1 MVKKTVG
8 YVKLEWT
15 CPRCGTRNPGPNK
28 FCTGCGGPQP
38 EDVQFEQAA
47 QEKLIEDEAEIARAG
62 LGPDIHC
69 PYCGSRNPGGAKFC
83 GACGGDLAGG
93 QARQAGRVV
102 GAFRSEPVAP
112 VVCPSCGTE
121 NPGDAL
127 TCANCGTPL
136 RKSEVST
143 PSLTPAA
150 KPALRLGRKV
160 PVIGIVLGA
169 VVLCVLAVGGIMLL
183 GRTEDLQGQVVGT
196 QWSRSITIEELGP
209 VQLQD
214 WRDDIPSDIQPQ
226 SCDLKYRTTS
236 DEPAAVSTEVCG
248 TPYTVD
254 TGGGYGEV
262 VQDCTYDVYDEW
274 CEYTAQEWRTVN
286 TATSSGSDL
295 SPAWPVLSLSQSQRA
310 GDEKETYE
318 VTFQTP
324 QGVYEYT
331 PADVAEY
338 ALFETGSEWVLRVNA
353 LNEVVSVEPAD

>member
-15 CPRCGTRNPGPNK
+15 CPRCATRNPGPNK
-28 FCTGCGGPQP
+28 FCTACGAPQP

-47 QEKLIEDEAEIARAG
+47 QEKLIEDEAELARAKA
-62 LGPDIHC
+62 GPDIHC

-102 GAFRSEPVAP
+102 GAFRSGPAAS
-112 VVCPSCGTE
+112 VVCPACGTQ

-127 TCANCGTPL
+127 ACTNCGTALP
-136 RKSEVST
+136 KSA
-143 PSLTPAA
+143 TPAA
-150 KPALRLGRKV
+150 APAARPAARVGRKL

-169 VVLCVLAVGGIMLL
+169 VVLCVLAVGAILLL
-183 GRTEDLQGQVVGT
+183 GRTEDLQGQVLGR
-196 QWSRSITIEELGP
+196 QWTRSVTIEELGP

-214 WRDDIPSDIQPQ
+214 WRDELPSGAQAQ
-226 SCDLKYRTTS
+226 SCELKYRTTS

-262 VQDCTYDVYDEW
+262 VQDCTYEVYDEW
-274 CEYTAQEWRTVN
+274 CEYTAQEWHMVN

-295 SPAWPVLSLSQSQRA
+295 NPAWPQLTLSESQRA
-310 GDEKETYE
+310 GDESETYE

-331 PADVAEY
+331 PTDVAEY
-338 ALFETGSEWVLRVNA
+338 AQFETGSDWILRVNA
-353 LNEVVSVEPAD
+353 LNAVVSVEPAR